1 MKIDTSAQA
10 PECPELKDDGGRT
23 VSRGRKQK
31 RGKERGVDRGRN
43 GITVKTSRD
52 DSEGERLAK
61 RFLAGPPPLFGEKNG
76 WITADVFPSAV
87 EREKMIG
94 FFRRESYMLRELMD
108 NPGTY
113 RMPECIYG
121 GEAKGWVDG
130 YLSRFPGGRALH
142 NRIQAVIDGV
152 EKLVFEKMRGDHGR
166 ARIINLGSGI
176 GRDTVE
182 MVKRNSRWNGNVHV
196 ECVDIDREAL
206 DAGREF
212 ARAAG
217 AASVDFVEANILS
230 LPHREEFDVGLLIG
244 VLCGIPAP
252 RCVAILKKIRPYF
265 KKGGVLIASNVTTNM
280 IGEDPFTSFILDE
293 FVGWRLVYKTPGQLQ
308 YIFERAG
315 YEWRGC
321 FFDEPYRFHCMGM
334 GIAR

>member
-1 MKIDTSAQA
+1 MKIDMIAPA
-10 PECPELKDDGGRT
+10 PEWPAWKDDGGRT
-23 VSRGRKQK
+23 VSRGIKQK
-31 RGKERGVDRGRN
+31 RGKERGVGRGRN
-43 GITVKTSRD
+43 DITVKTSRD
-52 DSEGERLAK
+52 DSEGERLVK

-76 WITADVFPSAV
+76 WITAEDFPSAV

-94 FFRRESYMLRELMD
+94 FLRRESCMLRELMD

-121 GEAKGWVDG
+121 GEAKGWVDS
-130 YLSRFPGGRALH
+130 YLSRSPGGRALH
-142 NRIQAVIDGV
+142 NRIRAVIDGA
-152 EKLVFEKMRGDHGR
+152 EKLVLEKMRGDHGR
-166 ARIINLGSGI
+166 AHIINLGSGT

-182 MVKRNSRWNGNVHV
+182 MAKKNSRWNGNVHI
-196 ECVDIDREAL
+196 ECVDLDREAL

-230 LPHREEFDVGLLIG
+230 PHREEFDVGLLIG
-244 VLCGIPAP
+244 VLCGIPTP
-252 RCVAILKKIRPYF
+252 RCVAILKKIRPCF
-265 KKGGVLIASNVTTNM
+265 KKGGVLIASNVTTTM

-293 FVGWRLVYKTPGQLQ
+293 FVGWRLVYKTPGQLRN
-308 YIFERAG
+308 IFERAG

-321 FFDEPYRFHCMGM
+321 FYDEPHRFHCMGM
-334 GIAR
+334 GVVK